1 MRVFDMVRTVH
12 DSLSVQRVFGE
23 PYEQDG
29 VTVIP
34 AARIRG
40 GGGGGDDGSAGGD
53 KPDAA
58 GGGGFGVSARPVG
71 AYVIRDG
78 SVRWEPALDL
88 TRVIV
93 GGQLLVA
100 LALLVVRSVIRR
112 LR

>member
-1 MRVFDMVRTVH
+1 MRVFNMVETVR
-12 DSLSVQRVFGE
+12 DTLNVQRVFGE

-40 GGGGGDDGSAGGD
+40 GGGGGDDGSASSD

-58 GGGGFGVSARPVG
+58 GGGGFSVSARPVG

-78 SVRWEPALDL
+78 AVRWEPALDL

-93 GGQLLVA
+93 GGQLLVG
-100 LALLVVRSVIRR
+100 LALLVVRSIIRR
-112 LR
+112 RR